1 MVHAEVRHVL
11 NAEFVEIPLHRF
23 DVEQHVVDSSVDS
36 VEDITLLVEGL
47 LNEPMDPT
55 IPLWSIHRIEC
66 KVH

>member
-1 MVHAEVRHVL
+1 MKSAL

-23 DVEQHVVDSSVDS
+23 DLEHHVIDSSVDS

-47 LNEPMDPT
+47 LSEPMDPT